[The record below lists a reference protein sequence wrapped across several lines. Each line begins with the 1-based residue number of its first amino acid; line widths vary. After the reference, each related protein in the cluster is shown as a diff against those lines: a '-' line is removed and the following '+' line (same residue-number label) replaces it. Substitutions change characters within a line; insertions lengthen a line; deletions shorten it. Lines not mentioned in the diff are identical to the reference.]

1 MSLRTRI
8 GLLGGLVVLGVL
20 GAAALLFYPAADR
33 DLHDQ
38 IDASLIS
45 AAATAP
51 QLAAQLKQEIRDSD
65 GAPGSGRLLT
75 VGDTLIQF
83 LNAPLSGGE
92 EADGDSALAP
102 VTAQDLDVAAG
113 RAPAYF
119 QTVEYQHTQY
129 RVYTELYQAGAGTLV
144 RVARPDS
151 AATAQL
157 DHLRMLLL
165 VAVLAGA
172 VGAALAA
179 RLLAG
184 RVLRPVH
191 GLTETVEHV
200 ARTGDLAARINTA
213 GRDEIG
219 RLARSFTAM
228 MAALDESVQAQQR
241 LVADA
246 SHELRTPLTSLTT
259 NLELLA
265 EPAGLADPQAPLLLS
280 AAAAQCRELRSL
292 VNDLVDLARY
302 GEAAPHREAV
312 RLDLLAE
319 RVLGRAK
326 ERAPGRRFTTGLAP
340 CLIDADP
347 DAIERAVGNLVDN
360 AVKWSPAGG
369 EIRVRVLIQPDM
381 SQGTLTV
388 SDEGPGIPAADL
400 PHVFDRFYRSASAR
414 SKPGSGLGLSIVR
427 RIAEVHGGC
436 VAAHP
441 LPHGVEMRLT
451 LPLAE
456 EKP

>member
-20 GAAALLFYPAADR
+20 TAAALLFYPAADR

-38 IDASLIS
+38 LDGSLLGTAAS
-45 AAATAP
+45 AP
-51 QLAAQLKQEIRDSD
+51 TLGPRLKQEARNSN
-65 GAPGSGRLLT
+65 GTAQPGGPLE
-75 VGDTLIQF
+75 VGDTLIEF
-83 LNAPLSGGE
+83 VNGPVGLGGRTNPY
-92 EADGDSALAP
+92 SALAP
-102 VTAQDLDVAAG
+102 ISRQDLDVANG
-113 RAPAYF
+113 QAPGYF
-119 QTVEYQHTQY
+119 QDVTYQNAEYVLYTGPY
-129 RVYTELYQAGAGTLV
+129 RPGTGSLI
-144 RVARPDS
+144 RVARPES

-157 DHLRMLLL
+157 DHLRTLLL
-165 VAVLAGA
+165 VAVLTGAAGA
-172 VGAALAA
+172 AFAA

-184 RVLRPVH
+184 RVLRPVR
-191 GLTETVEHV
+191 GLTETVEQV
-200 ARTGDLAARINTA
+200 TRTGDLAARVDTA

-241 LVADA
+241 LVVDA

-265 EPAGLADPQAPLLLS
+265 EPGGLADPQAARLLI
-280 AAAAQCRELRSL
+280 AASAQCRELRGL

-319 RVLGRAK
+319 RVLDRAK
-326 ERAPGRRFTTGLAP
+326 ERAPGCRFTVALAP

-360 AVKWSPAGG
+360 AVKWSPEGG
-369 EIRVRVLIQPDM
+369 EIQMRVLIEAGA
-381 SQGTLTV
+381 SQGTV
-388 SDEGPGIPAADL
+388 AVCDEGPGIPAADL

-414 SKPGSGLGLSIVR
+414 SKSGSGLGLSIVR
-427 RIAEVHGGC
+427 RIAEVHGGG

-441 LPHGVEMRLT
+441 LPRGVEMRLT
-451 LPLAE
+451 LPLADE
-456 EKP
+456 HL